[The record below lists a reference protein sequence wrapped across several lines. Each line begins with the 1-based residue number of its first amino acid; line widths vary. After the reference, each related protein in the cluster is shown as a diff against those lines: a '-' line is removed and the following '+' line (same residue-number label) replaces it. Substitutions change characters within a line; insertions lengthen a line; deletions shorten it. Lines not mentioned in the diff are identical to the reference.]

1 MKTGTFII
9 AAVLSAVNLI
19 AQEHPVLFA
28 STADFTTL
36 KQRCETDERCKLAK
50 ERILFD
56 ANGILPL
63 KPCPREMEGRRLLG
77 ISRRVLWRITTL
89 SMAYRLTDDKRY
101 AQRCAEEMT
110 AVAKFSDWN
119 PSHYLDV
126 AEMTLAMAIGYD
138 WLFDTL
144 TPENKK
150 TISDAILEKG
160 VLTGQKVTGW
170 VNAKNNWGQVCHAG
184 MIAGALATRT
194 LNPSA
199 AEATIKRAIE
209 KLPLS
214 MAAVAPKGSYPEGPG
229 YWGYGIEF
237 NALAI
242 AMLEHADKSDHGLLN
257 LPGFTA
263 TAEYPDLV
271 TGPSNMPFNYA
282 DCGAGGRGSSC
293 ATWWFAK
300 RLNRP
305 DLLDYCEDAAF
316 RRYCAQRSKVS
327 DHSNGDRLFVFS
339 LLWNIPSSKAD
350 VKKTPLNW
358 SSEGPIP
365 ITIQRT
371 SWNNNGAVFVGLKAG
386 AASGP
391 HGHMDA
397 GSFVY
402 DALGV
407 RWALDLGMEGY
418 HGIEKRGMDLW
429 SPKQN
434 SQRWTIFRLSNLSH
448 NTLNIDGELHQ
459 ANGHARVIDFQDNGK
474 TSKVS
479 IDLSPVFPQARKV
492 IRTGEMKAD
501 STYTLTDTLTGLKP
515 GARVR
520 WQMMTRATPGEAR
533 TGSVVLSSD
542 KKQLKLSA
550 LHASTVQWQ
559 VNDASKSVN
568 EWDSPNKDC
577 KLIFCEQTVPAS
589 SNLTFAITFEPV
601 QAQ

>member
-1 MKTGTFII
+1 MKAGAVII
-9 AAVLSAVNLI
+9 AAVLSTANLL

-28 STADFTTL
+28 SEAEFTTL

-77 ISRRVLWRITTL
+77 ISRRVLWRTTTL
-89 SMAYRLTDDKRY
+89 SMAYRLTADKRY
-101 AQRCAEEMT
+101 AERCAEEMK
-110 AVAKFSDWN
+110 AVAGFSDWN
-119 PSHYLDV
+119 PSHFLDV
-126 AEMTLAMAIGYD
+126 AEMTLAISIGYD
-138 WLFDTL
+138 WLYAVL
-144 TPENKK
+144 TPDDRKIIEE
-150 TISDAILEKG
+150 AILTKG
-160 VLTGQKVTGW
+160 LQAGQKTTGW
-170 VNAKNNWGQVCHAG
+170 VGARNNWGQVCHAG
-184 MIAGALATRT
+184 MMSGALATRT
-194 LNPSA
+194 INPA
-199 AEATIKRAIE
+199 LAEATIKRAIE

-214 MAAVAPKGSYPEGPG
+214 MAALAPKGSYPEGPG
-229 YWGYGIEF
+229 YWAYGIEF
-237 NALAI
+237 NVLAV
-242 AMLEHADKSDHGLLN
+242 AMLEHAEKTDHGLLK

-271 TGPSNMPFNYA
+271 TGPSGLPFNYA

-305 DLLDYCEDAAF
+305 DLLDYSEDAGF
-316 RRYCAQRSKVS
+316 RRYCAQRSKPS
-327 DHSNGDRLFVFS
+327 AYSSGDRLFAFS
-339 LLWNIPSSKAD
+339 LLWNVPSSNKSE
-350 VKKTPLNW
+350 KKTPLNW

-371 SWNNNGAVFVGLKAG
+371 SWNNDEAVFFGLKAG

-407 RWALDLGMEGY
+407 RWAHDLGMEGY
-418 HGIEKRGMDLW
+418 HGIEKRGMNLW
-429 SPKQN
+429 SPEQK
-434 SQRWTIFRLSNLSH
+434 SQRWTIFRLSSASH
-448 NTLNIDGELHQ
+448 NSLIIDGELHK
-459 ANGHARVIDFQDNGK
+459 ANGFAKVIDFKDKGK
-474 TSKVS
+474 ASQVS
-479 IDLSPVFPQARKV
+479 IDLSPVFPQAKQV

-501 STYTLTDTLTGLKP
+501 GLYTLTDTLTGLKP

-520 WQMMTRATPGEAR
+520 WQMMTKATPSETR
-533 TGSVVLSSD
+533 TGSIVLSSD

-550 LHASTVQWQ
+550 LHASAQWQ
-559 VNDASKSVN
+559 VSDASKPVN
-568 EWDSPNKDC
+568 EWDSPNKAC
-577 KLIFCEQTVPAS
+577 KLIFCEQIAPAS
-589 SNLTFAITFEPV
+589 SNLTFAITFEPTN
-601 QAQ
+601 Q